1 MSILKISWP
10 VQWMYVSDRLAAF
23 SNTAKPTP
31 ATDGNTGRTVDA
43 RSRHPIRRLS
53 RRMCASER
61 VSPPGNRDTW
71 SRVATIAKLS
81 AAPFTEARLVVKIAA
96 VSGQWS
102 HEMERV
108 ILAFMAC
115 LTLAACGLG
124 ETAVSAAAGGA
135 SEAEQAKEA
144 LSTEVRVKRQLDAA
158 ATLEAQRR
166 LAADTSSQ

>member
-1 MSILKISWP
+1 
-10 VQWMYVSDRLAAF
+10 
-23 SNTAKPTP
+23 
-31 ATDGNTGRTVDA
+31 
-43 RSRHPIRRLS
+43 
-53 RRMCASER
+53 
-61 VSPPGNRDTW
+61 
-71 SRVATIAKLS
+71 
-81 AAPFTEARLVVKIAA
+81 
-96 VSGQWS
+96 
-102 HEMERV
+102 MERV